1 MSREDGLIGEVGG
14 FMISWFIFMLLFPPL
29 LLKVDS
35 MHFLLSELFTLSR
48 LGLAP
53 GEPVYLG
60 LARP

>member
-1 MSREDGLIGEVGG
+1 MEEGLIGEGG
-14 FMISWFIFMLLFPPL
+14 GCRISWFIFMLLFPSL
-29 LLKVDS
+29 VLKVES

-53 GEPVYLG
+53 GEPVYVG